1 VGGFK
6 SGKRAAFGFLSAAA
20 VRRGGAAA
28 LVSPAGG
35 RAVQAGGMP
44 ARPPVPVVA
53 AVIVD
58 TAGRVLLA
66 RRPAHKHLGLKWE
79 FPGGKIEAGE
89 APESAL
95 ARELRE
101 ELGIAVEITRALPRF
116 THDYEA
122 VTIEMVTFVCRL
134 APGSEPPVAHEHEA
148 LAWCAVDALREYD
161 LAPADLPIVAM
172 LAAPLPLPAVSRLP
186 APGDNVAIAIRRL
199 EAGEVLA
206 LPDGPRPLAAHRAG
220 GSPLCRERHRSGS
233 RAALVGPALRAR
245 AAADRRRR
253 LREQRVDAHGA
264 GRAAVARGRACPPR
278 PTSKTASSLPP
289 RRSHVPPRRRRSRAS
304 PRPRTFAGYRRPG
317 RRGVGTRNT
326 IVILGTTSRTASF
339 ARQLAA
345 RLQPLARMHPGVDGI
360 VAIAH
365 TEGGGPASRTTPPR
379 SCARSAGFI
388 VHPNVGAVLAIDYG
402 VEPITNVRL
411 REFMR
416 ANGYPLDDVPH
427 QFLTLDRGLAAGL
440 AEGERIVRG
449 WLPAVAAQRRTDEPL
464 SELRVALQCGGSDAF
479 SGVSGN
485 PLAGA
490 LVHEVDPPRRRPA
503 C

>member
-186 APGDNVAIAIRRL
+186 APGDNVAIAIRRI
-199 EAGEVLA
+199 EAGEVLELA
-206 LPDGPRPLAAHRAG
+206 GGPRPLPHTVLEGHRFAVAPIAAG
-220 GSPLCRERHRSGS
+220 
-233 RAALVGPALRAR
+233 AALLSWGLPFGRALRPIAAGDYVSNAAMLTALAMRELQGAR
-245 AAADRRRR
+245 LPEAANFEDVLEPFRLDEAAVEAAPPGPRGGAAADVCR
-253 LREQRVDAHGA
+253 LPAS
-264 GRAAVARGRACPPR
+264 GRAGAWARA
-278 PTSKTASSLPP
+278 T
-289 RRSHVPPRRRRSRAS
+289 
-304 PRPRTFAGYRRPG
+304 
-317 RRGVGTRNT
+317 
-326 IVILGTTSRTASF
+326 
-339 ARQLAA
+339 
-345 RLQPLARMHPGVDGI
+345 
-360 VAIAH
+360 
-365 TEGGGPASRTTPPR
+365 
-379 SCARSAGFI
+379 
-388 VHPNVGAVLAIDYG
+388 
-402 VEPITNVRL
+402 
-411 REFMR
+411 
-416 ANGYPLDDVPH
+416 
-427 QFLTLDRGLAAGL
+427 
-440 AEGERIVRG
+440 
-449 WLPAVAAQRRTDEPL
+449 
-464 SELRVALQCGGSDAF
+464 
-479 SGVSGN
+479 
-485 PLAGA
+485 
-490 LVHEVDPPRRRPA
+490 
-503 C
+503 